1 MSVQT
6 PASSWAVGIAQGLS
20 KAAYTAES
28 GGTFDWLAVN
38 GPKALRGL
46 GNLFTTGVGT
56 VVATVDRLLL
66 T

>member
-1 MSVQT
+1 
-6 PASSWAVGIAQGLS
+6 LS